1 MMRDYALLLFFLFAS
16 ILPPAWAADAPK
28 FAFVDEEGDA
38 DFTVRAVVVVGRLLP
53 PRSEARLAFNYQDDH
68 NHYLIRVSREAVELL
83 KVQDGKPTRLY
94 APAPFKTYKDDS
106 LHLTLKRRG
115 AQMTLIVNGVIA
127 ARLED
132 ATFHGG
138 KVGVSSSGMLLK
150 PDAVRV
156 QPIEPVFFGD
166 DFTRAGKAGEW
177 EDLTHNWGLSRPKSS
192 QFNPSATSNPFAY
205 RATGG
210 AYAMTLAGRW
220 FWDNYSFD
228 AAAKADSDGCI
239 GLIVYAQDGYN
250 YILFRWFSE
259 GFNAPPNQAK
269 QLIAVVN
276 GQAQTLDAQPGGFVP
291 GQWYKLTV
299 KINDEKIL
307 TFIDDEPACR
317 STSLFFGQG
326 KIGLFSQFCREAQ
339 FDDVAV
345 MPWDGSDRTR
355 MSFGEEPKVSAGFV
369 REDTMAKWTNPA
381 FGWMAE
387 DTYTAW
393 HRDNFYGDAAL
404 TLRLTHL
411 YTPGTLMLCLHSPTT
426 DFHQGYTWRLQIV
439 PLERNVQW
447 ELWRQGTTVAKGKQE
462 WEENATSVGLT
473 FFRTGQQIIGYVA
486 GQQAFSFTDVAPLT
500 GRKVGFFTNGIPLTF
515 NNVRASSTHLIDETF
530 ATAPTRW
537 WQGRGVWTVEPRWP
551 CDERWAWMTGGDAET
566 PILWSKS
573 AFSGDVTVDLFA
585 AIQMDAN
592 ESPLGYRRPSDINV
606 TICGD
611 GKDLGSGYS
620 FIFAGWRNTRS
631 AILRQGKVVAS
642 TTETRIFQPSRL
654 NNDFHRHWYHIRITK
669 RKSLLQFYVDD
680 LLVCEYYDENPLP
693 AGRVAFW
700 TFKNGLVVARARIAY
715 ENLAPAEPFPSTLRP
730 SDNPPPL
737 NNIKIASSDNGVF
750 HEFEG
755 EQHGWNGQSKNGGA
769 VVSLDSSTAARGR
782 QSLKIQ
788 NRISGGDFLAWTTFA
803 PVDLEKNPVLRFD
816 YRVPPT
822 VKVNLIVRVNGSYCI
837 IPFTGGD
844 EPDDRRPTIG
854 SIPNVIAD
862 TQWHTAEIN
871 LFNALHSRFPTVP
884 SFTIDGV
891 AFSCPDETY
900 LRCGIGGNYWGS
912 AFHVDNFQIA
922 PASREQGAG
931 G

>member
-1 MMRDYALLLFFLFAS
+1 MNMRYLNLFLLTF
-16 ILPPAWAADAPK
+16 ILLPTRTWAADAPK
-28 FAFVDEEGDA
+28 FVFVDEECDA

-53 PRSEARLAFNYQDDH
+53 PRSEARLAFNYRDDN
-68 NHYLIRVSREAVELL
+68 NHYLIHVSRETVELL

-94 APAPFKTYKDDS
+94 APAPFKTYKDNS

-115 AQMTLIVNGVIA
+115 AKMTLIVNGIIA
-127 ARLED
+127 ARVED
-132 ATFHGG
+132 ATFSGG

-156 QPIEPVFFGD
+156 QPSEPVFFGD

-177 EDLTHNWGLSRPKSS
+177 EDLTPNWGLSRPQSS
-192 QFNPSATSNPFAY
+192 RFDPSATSNPFAY
-205 RATGG
+205 RATGE
-210 AYAMTLAGRW
+210 AHAMTLAGRW

-228 AAAKADSDGCI
+228 AAAKADSDGSI

-250 YILFRWFSE
+250 YILFRWFSK
-259 GFNAPPNQAK
+259 GSNAPQNQAK

-276 GQAQTLDAQPGGFVP
+276 GQAQTLDTQPGGFEP

-299 KINDEKIL
+299 KVNDEKIL

-317 STSLFFGQG
+317 STKLFFGQG
-326 KIGLFSQFCREAQ
+326 KIGLYSQFCREAQ
-339 FDDVAV
+339 FDDVV
-345 MPWDGSDRTR
+345 VKPWDGSTTQTS
-355 MSFGEEPKVSAGFV
+355 SFSEEPKVSPDYIG
-369 REDTMAKWTNPA
+369 EDTMAKWTTPA
-381 FGWMAE
+381 LGWMVE
-387 DTYTAW
+387 DSNTAW

-404 TLRLTHL
+404 AIRLTNL
-411 YTPGTLMLCLHSPTT
+411 YMPGALMLCLHSPTT

-439 PLERNVQW
+439 PLERSAQW

-462 WEENATSVGLT
+462 WEENSPSIGLT
-473 FFRTGQQIIGYVA
+473 FFRAGQQIIGYVA
-486 GQQAFSFTDVAPLT
+486 GQRAFSFTDAAPLA
-500 GRKVGFFTNGIPLTF
+500 GRRVGFFTNGIPLTF

-592 ESPLGYRRPSDINV
+592 ESPVGYKRPSDINV

-620 FIFAGWRNTRS
+620 FIFAGWRNTQT

-642 TTETRIFQPSRL
+642 TTEARLVQPSRL
-654 NNDFHRHWYHIRITK
+654 NNDFHRHWYHVRITK
-669 RKSLLQFYVDD
+669 RKSLVQFYVDD
-680 LLVCEYYDENPLP
+680 LLVCEYDDEKPLP

-700 TFKNGLVVARARIAY
+700 TFKNGLVIARARIAY
-715 ENLAPAEPFPSTLRP
+715 ENTAPAEPFPSVLRP
-730 SDNPPPL
+730 PSSSQSVSHV
-737 NNIKIASSDNGVF
+737 KIASSTDGVF
-750 HEFEG
+750 YDFEG
-755 EQHGWNGQSKNGGA
+755 PLHGWNGQSKNGGA
-769 VVSLDSSTAARGR
+769 VISLDSSVAARSR

-788 NRISGGDFLAWTTFA
+788 NPISGGDFLAWTTFA
-803 PVDLEKNPVLRFD
+803 PLDLEKNPVLRFD
-816 YRVPPT
+816 YRLPPT
-822 VKVNLIVRVNGSYCI
+822 VKVNLIVRVNGSYFI
-837 IPFTGGD
+837 ITFTGGD
-844 EPDDRRPTIG
+844 QPDDRRPTIG
-854 SIPNVIAD
+854 SIQHVAAD
-862 TQWHTAEIN
+862 IQWHTAEIN
-871 LFNALHSRFPTVP
+871 LFNALRSRFPTAP

-912 AFHVDNFQIA
+912 AFHVDNFRVA
-922 PASREQGAG
+922 PASREQ
-931 G
+931 